1 MKLKTIAAVAAVLG
15 GAVSY
20 GADVGKYMLPD
31 ADIVSVTVSDI
42 NKKGAYTKALEAA
55 VGECG
60 GLEGMLKGIAG
71 ADKDAAKIVDMVT
84 EYIVLVTNGVT
95 RTESAFSAKATPGA
109 NGEPDVSVAFA
120 LAGFKNGK
128 KLVEKLAADFP
139 DAVKLANG
147 ALVPAVDAQIKAK
160 MWAEGDVLR
169 VVVGKAP
176 EQPAA
181 KSPLAGDAVFG
192 KLAKKLRGEPYTGLR
207 IKDPVGIA
215 KRFMPAEKFAE
226 LAKDEQMTELLKLR
240 NVGWDC
246 SESKTEPECNMT
258 LGLQFDTPETAS
270 AAAEKLIGFKQMGL
284 MMLQKVESTDK
295 DSAESLANAKRL
307 LSSVKVE
314 SKGPNA
320 FVKVSVSAKDQ
331 IEALKQLPSAVAK

>member
-1 MKLKTIAAVAAVLG
+1 MKLKTIAVVAAVLG

-42 NKKGAYTKALEAA
+42 NKKGAYTKALETA

-120 LAGFKNGK
+120 IAGFKNGK

-147 ALVPAVDAQIKAK
+147 ALVPAVDPKKAK

-181 KSPLAGDAVFG
+181 KSPLPAFTAQTVWHRIRFWKASSSPFARSTTSLKAV
-192 KLAKKLRGEPYTGLR
+192 
-207 IKDPVGIA
+207 
-215 KRFMPAEKFAE
+215 
-226 LAKDEQMTELLKLR
+226 
-240 NVGWDC
+240 
-246 SESKTEPECNMT
+246 S
-258 LGLQFDTPETAS
+258 
-270 AAAEKLIGFKQMGL
+270 
-284 MMLQKVESTDK
+284 
-295 DSAESLANAKRL
+295 
-307 LSSVKVE
+307 
-314 SKGPNA
+314 
-320 FVKVSVSAKDQ
+320 
-331 IEALKQLPSAVAK
+331 